1 MKNYKQHISI
11 TLKKANSLTLKVIKM
26 LEEGTYCI
34 DIIQQN
40 LAIIGLLKSA
50 NLKLL
55 EGHLGSCVKNAVQ
68 EKDEARLNE
77 MMDELLKVVQTAQ
90 NK

>member
-1 MKNYKQHISI
+1 MKTYKQKVSV
-11 TLKKANSLTLKVIKM
+11 TLKKANTMTTKVLKM
-26 LEEGTYCI
+26 LEKDQYCI

-50 NLKLL
+50 NLQLL
-55 EGHLGSCVKNAVQ
+55 EGHLGCCVKNAVT
-68 EKDEARLNE
+68 EKDEDKLNE
-77 MMDELLKVVQTAQ
+77 MMSELLKVVQTAQ